1 MAHDFAGAFVALRTI
16 LKRHSAG
23 LNVLQDSTTNYT
35 VLTPSIGPNGKPIYF
50 GAVMLKK
57 SAVTYHLFP
66 LYFNPKLQ
74 SAVPKELLPRK
85 QGKTCFNFKTPD
97 AALFEKLNEL
107 TQLARE
113 HFQNAGLCDAGDAS
127 PDKLELALRSGGTDL
142 EALAT
147 LRKAKGKAAA
157 KKRAATIAKKKAA
170 AKRGR

>member
-1 MAHDFAGAFVALRTI
+1 MAHDYAGAFAALRTI

-23 LNVLQDSTTNYT
+23 LRVLRDTPTDYT
-35 VLTPSIGPNGKPIYF
+35 ILTPSIGPNGKPIYF

-74 SAVPKELLPRK
+74 SAVAKELLPRK
-85 QGKTCFNFKTPD
+85 QGKTCFNFKAPD

-113 HFQNAGLCDAGDAS
+113 HFQNARLCDAGEAS
-127 PDKLELALRSGGTDL
+127 QGKLEAALQAGGTDL
-142 EALAT
+142 EALAR